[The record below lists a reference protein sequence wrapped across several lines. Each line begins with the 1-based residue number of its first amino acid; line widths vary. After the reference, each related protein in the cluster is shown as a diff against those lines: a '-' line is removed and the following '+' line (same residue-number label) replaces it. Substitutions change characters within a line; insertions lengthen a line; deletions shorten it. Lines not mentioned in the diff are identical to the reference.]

1 MSAAVV
7 TDQPEPQ
14 ARPLFGRSS
23 TESSLRLA
31 RTASKSTA
39 QSAKLGIFGRQRN
52 QSDASSRKMLI
63 SAPTDFR
70 HLTSGSQHAFPV
82 MPLSMHHSEV
92 LHAPPTREFL
102 RIPGQS
108 APAHDWEP
116 ELRRE
121 GLRAFEPS
129 ELRRFRTQHR
139 LSPLLPPFELPCIS
153 PTPPPAYAREEAER
167 SSDLHPQRS
176 MPSLSCVST
185 RATTESFSHSSGVG
199 DWNSS
204 PKSLTDTHKNSSIQM
219 VRSGS
224 YTAPAVEAIRARVV
238 TAMQEVERLQKK
250 IDDVVERQSLY
261 NPSRPSSAHSF
272 HSLSRTLTDLEPM
285 PSIPALPPS
294 APSFAERLHGED
306 GLSTGPADLSTRSN
320 INDGL
325 GTKCT
330 EIQRQACPP
339 PLACDKTTNPM
350 PPPLP
355 LVLRPPLRKKK
366 PFSGRFS
373 GFVFSE
379 PPRESSLACVA
390 KIKDIDG
397 FYSCVPDNEAHHSY
411 ESLHSMSTSNCGDNS
426 ETGSQLS
433 LYYTPSPH
441 ELPTPVERCATFGQE
456 AKGLPFSV
464 GIAL

>member
-14 ARPLFGRSS
+14 ARLLFGRSS

-31 RTASKSTA
+31 RTASKSMT
-39 QSAKLGIFGRQRN
+39 QSAKLGLFGRQRN

-70 HLTSGSQHAFPV
+70 HLTSGSQHAFPA
-82 MPLSMHHSEV
+82 MPLSMHPSEV

-108 APAHDWEP
+108 ASAYDWEP
-116 ELRRE
+116 ESRRE
-121 GLRAFEPS
+121 GLRAVEPS
-129 ELRRFRTQHR
+129 EFRKFRAQTR
-139 LSPLLPPFELPCIS
+139 LSPLLPPFELPFIS
-153 PTPPPAYAREEAER
+153 PTPPPAYVREEAER
-167 SSDLHPQRS
+167 SSVLHPQGS

-185 RATTESFSHSSGVG
+185 TPESFSNSSSVSE
-199 DWNSS
+199 WNSS
-204 PKSLTDTHKNSSIQM
+204 PRSSTYATKSSKKTAQ
-219 VRSGS
+219 SGPH
-224 YTAPAVEAIRARVV
+224 TAPAVEAIRARVV

-250 IDDVVERQSLY
+250 IDNVVERQSLY
-261 NPSRPSSAHSF
+261 TTSRPSN
-272 HSLSRTLTDLEPM
+272 LEPM

-294 APSFAERLHGED
+294 APSFAERLHAED
-306 GLSTGPADLSTRSN
+306 GLSTGPADLSTTRSN
-320 INDGL
+320 TNHGL

-330 EIQRQACPP
+330 GSQRQACPP
-339 PLACDKTTNPM
+339 PLACDAATKSM
-350 PPPLP
+350 PTPLP

-379 PPRESSLACVA
+379 PPRESSLDCVT

-397 FYSCVPDNEAHHSY
+397 FYRCVPDNGAHHSY

-426 ETGSQLS
+426 ETGSQIS

-456 AKGLPFSV
+456 PKELPFSV

>member
-1 MSAAVV
+1 
-7 TDQPEPQ
+7 
-14 ARPLFGRSS
+14 
-23 TESSLRLA
+23 
-31 RTASKSTA
+31 
-39 QSAKLGIFGRQRN
+39 
-52 QSDASSRKMLI
+52 
-63 SAPTDFR
+63 
-70 HLTSGSQHAFPV
+70 
-82 MPLSMHHSEV
+82 MPPSMHPSEV

-108 APAHDWEP
+108 ASAYDWEP
-116 ELRRE
+116 ESRRE

-129 ELRRFRTQHR
+129 EFRKFTTQNR
-139 LSPLLPPFELPCIS
+139 LSPLLPPFELPFIS
-153 PTPPPAYAREEAER
+153 PTPPPAYVREEAER
-167 SSDLHPQRS
+167 SSVLHPQGS

-185 RATTESFSHSSGVG
+185 RATPESFSNSSGVSE
-199 DWNSS
+199 WNSS
-204 PKSLTDTHKNSSIQM
+204 PKSLTYATKSSKKTAQ
-219 VRSGS
+219 SGS
-224 YTAPAVEAIRARVV
+224 HTAPAVEAIRARVV

-261 NPSRPSSAHSF
+261 TPSRPSSAHSSHPF
-272 HSLSRTLTDLEPM
+272 TRTLIDLELM

-320 INDGL
+320 NDGL
-325 GTKCT
+325 GTKCAGS
-330 EIQRQACPP
+330 QRQACQA
-339 PLACDKTTNPM
+339 PLACDKATKVM
-350 PPPLP
+350 PTPLP

-379 PPRESSLACVA
+379 PPGESSLDCVT

-397 FYSCVPDNEAHHSY
+397 FYRCVPDNGAHHSY
-411 ESLHSMSTSNCGDNS
+411 ESLRSMSTSNCGDNS
-426 ETGSQLS
+426 ETGSQPS

-456 AKGLPFSV
+456 AKELPFSV